1 MERGIGFLHGVKIPL
16 DGARVGSEPGLMEY
30 WRLIRKR
37 RNVALL
43 VGLSVLLL
51 GAAVLL
57 LIPWNYEST
66 AQLELNFASISP
78 LDALGLPSGAADL
91 LGSNTDN
98 EIGTEINALQAE
110 PLMTKTINDLG
121 LFLNPDFVGS
131 RRARQNKESTLPWYA
146 RPKERE
152 KELTKF
158 GKLLDVEAQPKSFN
172 VNVSFSFPDAQ
183 ISQAVVKNLVAHYIE
198 SRFQTRYDTVMQTT
212 HWLTDQLTGFKRTVD
227 ASQDKLAV
235 FMRDH
240 KIIETSSQ
248 PSAMSSSGV
257 PTTSTGTSTIEVQ
270 NLVDLNHQ
278 LVQAQSARVVAEAK
292 YRLSQSQ
299 DPDAM
304 SSIFQDEILTAA
316 KAQLATL
323 QVQLAEGRSRLGS
336 RHPHVIE
343 LENQIQEAEKQVN
356 RRLDQ
361 LRTGFRN
368 DYESAVKNENL
379 LQQQVDQFTKQTTGH
394 VDDYLE
400 YEILKSELESNMALY
415 QGLTQKLQEAG
426 IAASLQATH
435 INIVNPPQVPYKLH
449 SPKFV
454 FVIPALVL
462 FSLIAAVAA
471 AFITDRV
478 DDSLTLP
485 SQVEASI
492 QIPVIGVIPH
502 YTPLAIEAYSS
513 NGTGELQSKPVAYDA
528 SIVTSMPN
536 SPAAEAYRALRSS
549 LLLSSTVAPK
559 VFVLTSAVPGEGKS
573 TNSINLASVMAR
585 QGNRV
590 LLIDGDLRNPVL
602 HKRFG
607 ISGKIGFSSVLT
619 GASPSLSDAIVPI
632 GATGSLE
639 LLPAGPRPPI
649 PGDLLE
655 TDTARDL
662 IKHFRN
668 QFDYIII
675 DSPPVLAVNDGL
687 ILGRYADVVMLVV
700 RARKTPKSA
709 LQYAVKRTVDEKL
722 PVKGVIVTDLNHE
735 APEYQYSAYAYTY
748 NSKYYNS

>member
-1 MERGIGFLHGVKIPL
+1 MEQRIGFLHGGNAPL
-16 DGARVGSEPGLMEY
+16 DKTPSGPEMGLVEY
-30 WRLIRKR
+30 WRVVSKR
-37 RNVALL
+37 RNIAWL
-43 VGLSVLLL
+43 VGCSVLLI
-51 GAAVLL
+51 GAVVLL
-57 LIPWNYEST
+57 LVPWNYQSS
-66 AQLELNFASISP
+66 ARLELNFASISP

-98 EIGTEINALQAE
+98 EIGTEINALQSE
-110 PLMTKTINDLG
+110 PLMIKTINDLG

-131 RRARQNKESTLPWYA
+131 RRARQNKESSVPWYS

-152 KELTKF
+152 KELEKF
-158 GKLLDVEAQPKSFN
+158 DKLLDVEPDTKSFN
-172 VNVSFSFPDAQ
+172 VDVLFSFPDAQ
-183 ISQAVVKNLVAHYIE
+183 LSQAVVRNLVAHYIE

-212 HWLTDQLTGFKRTVD
+212 HWLTDQLNGFKNTVD
-227 ASQDKLAV
+227 ASQAKLAA

-240 KIIETSSQ
+240 KIIETSAQ
-248 PSAMSSSGV
+248 PSVPGANGVPAASAGSSS
-257 PTTSTGTSTIEVQ
+257 IEVQ

-278 LVQAQSARVVAEAK
+278 LVQAQSARLVTEAK

-323 QVQLAEGRSRLGS
+323 TVQLAESRSRLGP

-343 LENQIQEAEKQVN
+343 LQNQIQEAEKQVN
-356 RRLDQ
+356 DRLNQ
-361 LRTGFRN
+361 IRIGFKN

-379 LQQQVDQFTKQTTGH
+379 LQHQVDDLTQTTTGR
-394 VDDYLE
+394 VDNYLQ
-400 YEILKSELESNMALY
+400 YEILKSELESNMALF

-435 INIVNPPQVPYKLH
+435 INIVNPPQVPYKIH

-454 FVIPALVL
+454 LVIPALVL
-462 FSLIAAVAA
+462 FSLISAVAA
-471 AFITDRV
+471 ALISDRV

-492 QIPVIGVIPH
+492 QIPVVGVIPH
-502 YTPLAIEAYSS
+502 FSPLTLEGYSP
-513 NGTGELQSKPVAYDA
+513 NGAGELEAKSHFDA
-528 SIVTSMPN
+528 SVVTALPN

-549 LLLSSTVAPK
+549 LLLSATVSPK
-559 VFVLTSAVPGEGKS
+559 VVVLTSAVPAEGKS
-573 TNSINLASVMAR
+573 TSSINLASVMAR

-602 HKRFG
+602 HRRFG
-607 ISGKIGFSSVLT
+607 ISGKVGLSNVLT
-619 GASPSLSDAIVPI
+619 GSPSILNDAIIPV
-632 GATGSLE
+632 GTTGSLG
-639 LLPAGPRPPI
+639 LLPAGPKPPI

-655 TDTARDL
+655 TDAAKDL
-662 IKHFRN
+662 VAHLRTLY
-668 QFDYIII
+668 DYVII

-687 ILGRYADVVMLVV
+687 ILGHYADAIMLVV

-709 LQYAVKRTVDEKL
+709 LQYAAKKLLDEKL
-722 PVKGVIVTDLNHE
+722 PIKGVIVTDLNHE
-735 APEYQYSAYAYTY
+735 APEYQYSAYAYAY
-748 NSKYYNS
+748 NSKYYNN